1 MAVKKKTELGPKAKL
16 MKKNV
21 DQLKRQAKK
30 LKIQGYSTKKKEQL
44 VNSIMMAEARAKRKP
59 GTKRKKPAVK
69 KPMAGTGSMKRMVK
83 KRGAMPNR
91 VMRKPVAMHASR
103 RPHKM
108 MADKTYNGWSSYE
121 TWLANLWFDNTL
133 YDLILEEYGEDVKF
147 DQQLDVTD
155 SLKYYIED
163 MVQEQIGQSGSSAGF
178 VNDLINAALSSIN
191 YYEIAGHVIEQINP

>member
-59 GTKRKKPAVK
+59 GTKRKKAAAKKPAAVK
-69 KPMAGTGSMKRMVK
+69 SITTRVTMKGKAPRRRMVAP
-83 KRGAMPNR
+83 R
-91 VMRKPVAMHASR
+91 R

-121 TWLANLWFDNTL
+121 TWLANMW
-133 YDLILEEYGEDVKF
+133 YDQTFYHLILEEYGEDVKY
-147 DQQLDVTD
+147 DQQLDVAD
-155 SLKYYIED
+155 SIKYYLED
-163 MVQEQIGQSGSSAGF
+163 LVTEEISSQAGF
-178 VNDLINAALSSIN
+178 VLDLVNGALSQVN
-191 YYEIAGHVIEQINP
+191 FYEIAGHVIDEINP

>member
-59 GTKRKKPAVK
+59 GTKRKKAAAKKPAAVK
-69 KPMAGTGSMKRMVK
+69 SITTRVTMKGKAPRRRMV
-83 KRGAMPNR
+83 APN
-91 VMRKPVAMHASR
+91 ASR

-121 TWLANLWFDNTL
+121 TWLANMW
-133 YDLILEEYGEDVKF
+133 YDQTFYHLILEEYGEDVKY
-147 DQQLDVTD
+147 DQQLDVAD
-155 SLKYYIED
+155 SIKYYLED
-163 MVQEQIGQSGSSAGF
+163 LVTEEISSQAGF
-178 VNDLINAALSSIN
+178 VLDLVNGALSQVN
-191 YYEIAGHVIEQINP
+191 FYEIAGHVIDEINP